1 MAFPGSSSIIVSAGG
16 TLLLVR
22 VGHANTLHFPFA
34 TTFFW
39 LFATSVLAKFLY
51 DVILYPILLSP
62 LRKLPHPS
70 VSTNEILV
78 EREAVLR
85 VEGQFFSHG
94 TI

>member
-1 MAFPGSSSIIVSAGG
+1 MSAVG
-16 TLLLVR
+16 TLFLVR
-22 VGHANTLHFPFA
+22 VGHANSLHYPYAA
-34 TTFFW
+34 TFSW

-70 VSTNEILV
+70 VSTNDILT

-85 VEGQFFSHG
+85 MEGQFLSHG